1 MSKENRTGAP
11 NMVHIYD
18 VKYWSVSPRL
28 RRGVMRC
35 NIYGKL

>member
-18 VKYWSVSPRL
+18 VKYIGVSAH
-28 RRGVMRC
+28 GCAGM
-35 NIYGKL
+35 